1 MDFLGQLWEG
11 PTPSSPL
18 ILPRHDKGTAGRMT
32 TRSKRNGGLSVDKKE
47 EQLERLKKGPA
58 QRKGMVGDGL

>member
-1 MDFLGQLWEG
+1 MRNGFPRPAVGG
-11 PTPSSPL
+11 AHP
-18 ILPRHDKGTAGRMT
+18 ILPRHDEGTAGRMT

-47 EQLERLKKGPA
+47 EQLERLKEGPA